1 MRPHPR
7 FARADVLVA
16 GGRGRARWRVTS
28 DAHPTNRAQRRSGA
42 RTWCAALL
50 LAAAQGG
57 CSSAE
62 WHGADAGA
70 LAGDAGPSAAGGAD
84 GGVAGEGAVATNVTL
99 GTFTV
104 NLVRAGDA
112 SAMIPAAAAFTAVIG
127 KVYDGASPEP
137 VHWKL
142 VEEANGCQLLIP
154 EVPFCSVNCGGSA
167 ACVATER
174 CMSYPKA
181 LDLGLVHV
189 KGLGPREFDM
199 EAIGGSYQPAGDVK
213 LPYPP
218 APEGA
223 PVEVS
228 AAAGPLGALRLE
240 TRAIAPVE
248 GTGPVHPIA
257 GQPLHVA
264 WSAPGNPTLGRIEI
278 KLDLSHH
285 GGTKGNIACNVP
297 DTGALDISA
306 SQITKLL
313 GLGVSGFATILVTR
327 ASTGTTTTTLGRVL
341 LRVVSSVEREVQI
354 DGVSSCTSDGDCP
367 PGRTCLTDLKCS
379 GSNGAVVAARENP

>member
-1 MRPHPR
+1 
-7 FARADVLVA
+7 VT
-16 GGRGRARWRVTS
+16 GRDRARR
-28 DAHPTNRAQRRSGA
+28 
-42 RTWCAALL
+42 WCAALL
-50 LAAAQGG
+50 LAAVHGG

-62 WHGADAGA
+62 APGA
-70 LAGDAGPSAAGGAD
+70 L
-84 GGVAGEGAVATNVTL
+84 ATNVTL

-104 NLVRAGDA
+104 NLVGAV
-112 SAMIPAAAAFTAVIG
+112 AMMPAAPAFTAILG
-127 KVYDGASPEP
+127 KVYGGANPEP

-167 ACVATER
+167 ACVASER
-174 CMSYPKA
+174 CVSYPKA

-199 EAIGGSYQPAGDVK
+199 EAIGGSYQPPGDLR

-218 APEGA
+218 AAEGA

-228 AAAGPLGALRLE
+228 APGGPLGALRLE

-248 GTGPVHPIA
+248 GTGPVHPVA

-264 WSAPGNPTLGRIEI
+264 WSAPGDPSLGRIEI
-278 KLDLSHH
+278 ELDLSHH
-285 GGTKGNIACNVP
+285 GGTRGKIACNVA
-297 DTGALDISA
+297 DSGGVDISA

-313 GLGVSGFATILVTR
+313 GLGASGFATIVVTR
-327 ASTGTTTTTLGRVL
+327 ASTGMIGTALGRVL

-354 DGVSSCTSDGDCP
+354 DGVSSCTKDGDCP
-367 PGRTCLTDLKCS
+367 AGRTCLTDLKCS
-379 GSNGAVVAARENP
+379 